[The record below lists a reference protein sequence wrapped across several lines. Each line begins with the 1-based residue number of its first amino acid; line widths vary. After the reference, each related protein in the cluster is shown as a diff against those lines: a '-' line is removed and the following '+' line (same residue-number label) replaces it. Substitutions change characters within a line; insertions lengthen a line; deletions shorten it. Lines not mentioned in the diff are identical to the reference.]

1 MTKEEIVENARSIL
15 YGHDPEEAFSGAE
28 IRQISAALGVA
39 RIVLRVQ
46 QKQEKFSIECNQRLV
61 QAESAPTITPESLV
75 RHGKWGR
82 KYMNRSCYFFCSECH
97 FDGLGAGS
105 NYCPHC
111 GAKMDMEASKTEAPE
126 QGRYR

>member
-1 MTKEEIVENARSIL
+1 MTEQDLEIQELRRELQAYKDTRL
-15 YGHDPEEAFSGAE
+15 DPGE
-28 IRQISAALGVA
+28 IIALCA
-39 RIVLRVQ
+39 MERRAN
-46 QKQEKFSIECNQRLV
+46 KCNQRLV

-111 GAKMDMEASKTEAPE
+111 GAKMDMEASKTEVPVPE